1 MEIRFDNKTAV
12 LTGASRGLGRA
23 IAMLLAE
30 NGADVV
36 IGDVLDEAGTA
47 TCQEIREKTARAVA
61 KVNG

>member
-1 MEIRFDNKTAV
+1 MMEIRFDNKTAV

-36 IGDVLDEAGTA
+36 IGDVLDEAGA
-47 TCQEIREKTARAVA
+47 VTCQEIRE
-61 KVNG
+61 